1 MISHMLHLDCP
12 QCGRSHSEEA
22 SLTFCVCG
30 SPLFA
35 AYDLFS
41 VIEDI
46 QREIFPSKINSMW
59 RYSQLLPVKSPSFI
73 FSLGEGWTPLI
84 TTRRLGKHFGLRLLS
99 IKDEAQNPT
108 GSFKDRGLC
117 VAISKHVE
125 LGAESFALPSAGNAA
140 VSTSAYSAVAGADC
154 NIFMP
159 ADTPA
164 PFFYDCIAYGAET
177 TAVEGTIADAG
188 NEMRKHGGDWTD
200 LSTTKEPY
208 RVEGKKTLAF
218 EIAEQLGWR
227 VPDAIVCPTGG
238 GTALIGIW
246 KGLGELEA
254 LGLIDE
260 KRPRMYAAQSAGCA
274 PIVRAIE
281 QGSKDVEPWR
291 NSETNAVGLKVPSPF
306 AGRLILAAIR
316 QSGGGAV
323 AVAEQEIE
331 PCHRIAARMEGL
343 NICPEAAVGLAGVR
357 NLVEMG
363 QIDYDEEI
371 ILLNT
376 GSGARYYY
384 GSTPGRE
391 GPTAQE

>member
-1 MISHMLHLDCP
+1 
-12 QCGRSHSEEA
+12 
-22 SLTFCVCG
+22 V
-30 SPLFA
+30 
-35 AYDLFS
+35 YDLFS

-46 QREIFPSKINSMW
+46 QREQFPTDVNSMW

-73 FSLGEGWTPLI
+73 YSLGEGWTPL
-84 TTRRLGKHFGLRLLS
+84 TSTRRLGKHLGLRFLS

-117 VAISKHVE
+117 VAVSKHLE
-125 LGAESFALPSAGNAA
+125 QGSTSFALPSAGNAA
-140 VSTSAYSAVAGADC
+140 VSTSAYSAAGGAEC
-154 NIFMP
+154 HIFMP
-159 ADTPA
+159 SDTPE
-164 PFFYDCIAYGAET
+164 PFFHDCIIYGAET
-177 TAVEGTIADAG
+177 ARVDGNISDCGRAMRNTEG
-188 NEMRKHGGDWTD
+188 EWTD

-218 EIAEQLGWR
+218 EIAEQMGWK
-227 VPDAIVCPTGG
+227 VPDAIICPTGG

-246 KGLGELEA
+246 KGLDELEA
-254 LGLIDE
+254 LGLIE
-260 KRPRMYAAQSAGCA
+260 NKRPRMYAAQSAGCA

-281 QGSKDVEPWR
+281 QGSEEIQPWQ
-291 NSETNAVGLKVPSPF
+291 NSETEALGLRVPSPF

-331 PCHRIAARMEGL
+331 PCHRMAARMEGMDF
-343 NICPEAAVGLAGVR
+343 CPEAAVGLAGIR

-363 QIDYDEEI
+363 EIDFDEEI
-371 ILLNT
+371 VLLNT

-384 GSTPGRE
+384 GNQIQIEPESSEKEP
-391 GPTAQE
+391 